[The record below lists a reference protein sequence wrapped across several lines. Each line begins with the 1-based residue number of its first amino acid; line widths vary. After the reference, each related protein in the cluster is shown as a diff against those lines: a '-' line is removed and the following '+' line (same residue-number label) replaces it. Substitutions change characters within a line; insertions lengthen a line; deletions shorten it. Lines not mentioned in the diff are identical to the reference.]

1 MGVCGVIGVS
11 IWWDRVIIV
20 NEMFEDNLGMFWFL
34 IIIDIGYWLMNL
46 DVNGLLSFI
55 FLLFWFIEM
64 KLMVVVVKEYIS
76 FVLLL

>member
-1 MGVCGVIGVS
+1 
-11 IWWDRVIIV
+11 
-20 NEMFEDNLGMFWFL
+20 
-34 IIIDIGYWLMNL
+34 MNL

>member
-1 MGVCGVIGVS
+1 
-11 IWWDRVIIV
+11 
-20 NEMFEDNLGMFWFL
+20 
-34 IIIDIGYWLMNL
+34 MNL

-64 KLMVVVVKEYIS
+64 KLMVVVVKEYII

>member
-11 IWWDRVIIV
+11 IWWDRIIIV

>member
-34 IIIDIGYWLMNL
+34 IIIDIGYWLMKL

>member
-11 IWWDRVIIV
+11 IWWDRIIMV
-20 NEMFEDNLGMFWFL
+20 NEMFEDNLGIFWFL
-34 IIIDIGYWLMNL
+34 IIIDIGYWLMKL

>member
-11 IWWDRVIIV
+11 IWWDRIIIV
-20 NEMFEDNLGMFWFL
+20 NEMFEDNLGIFWFL
-34 IIIDIGYWLMNL
+34 IKIDIGYWLMNL

-64 KLMVVVVKEYIS
+64 KLMVVVVKEYII

>member
-11 IWWDRVIIV
+11 IWWDRIIIV

-34 IIIDIGYWLMNL
+34 IIIDIGYWLMKL

-64 KLMVVVVKEYIS
+64 KLMVFVVKEYIS

>member
-11 IWWDRVIIV
+11 IWWDKIIIV

-34 IIIDIGYWLMNL
+34 IIIDIGYWLMKL

>member
-1 MGVCGVIGVS
+1 MGVCGVIGVN
-11 IWWDRVIIV
+11 IWWDRIIIV
-20 NEMFEDNLGMFWFL
+20 NEMFEDNLGIFWFL
-34 IIIDIGYWLMNL
+34 IIIDMGYWLMKL

-64 KLMVVVVKEYIS
+64 KLMVVVVKEYII

>member
-1 MGVCGVIGVS
+1 
-11 IWWDRVIIV
+11 
-20 NEMFEDNLGMFWFL
+20 
-34 IIIDIGYWLMNL
+34 MNL

-64 KLMVVVVKEYIS
+64 KLMVVVVKENII

>member
-1 MGVCGVIGVS
+1 MGVCGVIGVN
-11 IWWDRVIIV
+11 IWWDRIIIV

-34 IIIDIGYWLMNL
+34 IIIDIGYWLMKL

>member
-11 IWWDRVIIV
+11 IWWDRIIIV
-20 NEMFEDNLGMFWFL
+20 NEMFEDNLGIFWFL
-34 IIIDIGYWLMNL
+34 IIIDMGYWLMKL

>member
-1 MGVCGVIGVS
+1 MGVCGVIGVN
-11 IWWDRVIIV
+11 IWWDRIIIV
-20 NEMFEDNLGMFWFL
+20 NEMFEDNLGIFWFL
-34 IIIDIGYWLMNL
+34 IKIDIGYWLMNL

-64 KLMVVVVKEYIS
+64 KLMVVVVKEYII

>member
-11 IWWDRVIIV
+11 IWWDRIIIV

-34 IIIDIGYWLMNL
+34 IIIDIGYWLMKL